1 MGALEG
7 KRILITGAATGIGRA
22 TAIRVASEGAPV
34 AAFDVNDKEAASTL
48 KTVAGAGGR
57 ARFWHA
63 DVSNEQK
70 VRSAVDEAAD
80 WLGGG
85 IDVLLHIAGVF
96 KGAHVEV
103 TELSEEV
110 WDSVIDVNLKGSF
123 LVVKHVA
130 THMVRQE
137 SGVIVLTS
145 SGAGVLGGGSSYAYS
160 SSKGGTH
167 GLAIALDV
175 HLSRHGIRVHDV
187 LPGSID
193 TPLKVAA
200 TEESYHN
207 TGDREA
213 YDRTLSGMS
222 SPEGVAAVMAFL
234 AGDDASYVRGS
245 IRTI

>member
-1 MGALEG
+1 MGNLEG
-7 KRILITGAATGIGRA
+7 KRILVTGAASGIGRA
-22 TAIRVASEGAPV
+22 TAIRVASEGATV
-34 AAFDVNDKEAASTL
+34 AALDLDDEEAASTL
-48 KTVAGAGGR
+48 KTIGDAGGK
-57 ARFWHA
+57 ARYWRV
-63 DVSNEQK
+63 DVSSEQE
-70 VRSAVDEAAD
+70 VRHAIEGASD

-85 IDVLLHIAGVF
+85 IDVLLHLAGVL
-96 KGAHVEV
+96 KGAHVDV
-103 TELSEEV
+103 TQLTEQT

-130 THMVRQE
+130 THMMRQR

-145 SGAGVLGGGSSYAYS
+145 SGAGVLGGSSSFAYG

-167 GLAIALDV
+167 GLAMVLDQ
-175 HLSRHGIRVHDV
+175 HLSRHGIRVNDV

-200 TEESYHN
+200 TEESFRN

-213 YDRTLSGMS
+213 YDRTIEGMS

-234 AGDDASYVRGS
+234 ASDDANYVRGS